1 MLRNQLIELLQ
12 PVVVGLGYELWEL
25 EYAARSG
32 GGLLRLYIDSASGIT
47 VDDCERVSRA
57 VSEALDVSD
66 PIQGQY
72 TLEVSSPGLDRV
84 LRTPEHFERFSGERV
99 RVDTLAPINGR
110 KRFSGRLKQVRDG
123 QIALE
128 VDGSVLMLP
137 IDAIHKARVAPET

>member
-1 MLRNQLIELLQ
+1 MLRT
-12 PVVVGLGYELWEL
+12 
-25 EYAARSG
+25 A
-32 GGLLRLYIDSASGIT
+32 
-47 VDDCERVSRA
+47 
-57 VSEALDVSD
+57 
-66 PIQGQY
+66 
-72 TLEVSSPGLDRV
+72 
-84 LRTPEHFERFSGERV
+84 EHFERFSGERV